1 MNSNPQT
8 KKIKIIKKTATVE
21 PPTTTVEPQTSSV
34 EPQTARPLADIYE
47 DYTYFCCMLEA
58 KHNDKGVLKKY
69 PKMPVDWQNTEVS
82 KFDNT
87 KNALAIITGKKSNI
101 TVIDYDD
108 KEKFE
113 IDKAL
118 YPELLNHYVKNNK
131 GYHCYFKFN
140 DKIPSTVTDGVD
152 FQNDKKCVFA
162 PPTKYYDEN
171 KKEYKYI
178 HMATNELLDMSMNFS
193 SI

>member
-1 MNSNPQT
+1 MC
-8 KKIKIIKKTATVE
+8 V
-21 PPTTTVEPQTSSV
+21 
-34 EPQTARPLADIYE
+34 
-47 DYTYFCCMLEA
+47 A
-58 KHNDKGVLKKY
+58 KYGDVQND
-69 PKMPVDWQNTEVS
+69 ES
-82 KFDNT
+82 
-87 KNALAIITGKKSNI
+87 KNALATITGTKSNL
-101 TVIDYDD
+101 TVLDYDKKALFERD
-108 KEKFE
+108 KL
-113 IDKAL
+113 L

-178 HMATNELLDMSMNFS
+178 HMAINEIKEMSNEYCDYLLKT
-193 SI
+193 

>member
-1 MNSNPQT
+1 
-8 KKIKIIKKTATVE
+8 
-21 PPTTTVEPQTSSV
+21 
-34 EPQTARPLADIYE
+34 
-47 DYTYFCCMLEA
+47 MLES

-69 PKMPVDWQNTEVS
+69 RKMPIDWQNTEIS

-113 IDKAL
+113 IDKVL

-131 GYHCYFKFN
+131 GYHCYFKYN
-140 DKIPSTVTDGVD
+140 EAIKSTSTKFVD
-152 FQNDKKCVFA
+152 FQNDLKCVLHRQ
-162 PPTKYYDEN
+162 PNIEMKITRN
-171 KKEYKYI
+171 
-178 HMATNELLDMSMNFS
+178 MNIF
-193 SI
+193 IWRQMNY